1 MDGGWSD
8 PAGWRSSIPGVSQR
22 EGAAVSLG
30 IVATE
35 GRPSSRATG
44 GGRDESRA
52 GRPGVTRAGRRTG
65 RRAVGLAVLG
75 LAAILGIAQ
84 VAGNVGIGPVDAGAE
99 AGWQGDGQGDGEGEP
114 RLAAEP
120 SGASSEPGGSAR
132 SGGAALLASV
142 GVLLAEPPD
151 WWAVLAELDRRRTAT
166 LGGLDLDA
174 LADHAL
180 PAAPAWDADAALL
193 ADLQERGLRPRG
205 LTSRVLAVERADRQ
219 GDRARLLIV
228 DQRSAYELVD
238 AEGEPI
244 DRVDAAV
251 PTRWAVTLQRATA
264 EPREWRL
271 VDVVPAPEQ
280 SPAEQSPAEQSPAEG
295 EEVP

>member
-65 RRAVGLAVLG
+65 RRTGWRAVGLAVLG

-84 VAGNVGIGPVDAGAE
+84 LAGNVGLGPVDAGAD
-99 AGWQGDGQGDGEGEP
+99 AGWQGEGQGEP

-132 SGGAALLASV
+132 SGGAALPASV

-174 LADHAL
+174 LAEHAL

-280 SPAEQSPAEQSPAEG
+280 SPAEPSPAEG

>member
-1 MDGGWSD
+1 M
-8 PAGWRSSIPGVSQR
+8 
-22 EGAAVSLG
+22 SLG

-35 GRPSSRATG
+35 GRLSSRATG

-52 GRPGVTRAGRRTG
+52 GRPSVTRAGRRTG
-65 RRAVGLAVLG
+65 RRTGWRAVGLAVLG

-84 VAGNVGIGPVDAGAE
+84 VVGNVGIGPVDAGADAGAD
-99 AGWQGDGQGDGEGEP
+99 AGWQGEGQGEGQGEP

-132 SGGAALLASV
+132 SGGAALPASV

-166 LGGLDLDA
+166 LGALDLDA
-174 LADHAL
+174 LAEHAL

-264 EPREWRL
+264 EPHEWRL
-271 VDVVPAPEQ
+271 VDVVPAPEP
-280 SPAEQSPAEQSPAEG
+280 SPAEPSPAEPSPAEG